1 MQDRCLKI
9 GFVMT
14 RYAGTDGVSLETR
27 KWMDVLSE
35 TGHRCFCFCGE
46 NDYLPGDRVMVES
59 KAHLHDPDN
68 MSINSELFQSKSR
81 SPDIS
86 RLIDSLKRELKE
98 RLTDFHNT
106 FGIELFV
113 AENTLSLPMHIPLG
127 LALTEY
133 AAESSVPVVSHN
145 HDFWWE
151 RKRYVSSPAADYIDA
166 SFPPSFPGM
175 KHVVINSVAGR
186 QLSFRKG
193 IGARLVPNVMD
204 FEADGAGGY
213 PIAEDEFTGDM
224 HKEFDIDPDCRILLQ
239 PTRIVARK
247 RIEKAI
253 ELVRA
258 LERKCV
264 LLVTH
269 ESGDEGEGYRRYL
282 EDFARKME
290 VDVRFL
296 ADRFGFER
304 GINQEGRKVYSL
316 QDAYRFCDL
325 VTYPSSI
332 EGFGNA
338 FLETLYFKKP
348 IVMSAYEIFR
358 QDIEPKGFQIME
370 LNDFITPDLVR
381 EVNTILDEPDKAQEW
396 VERNYELAT
405 TYYSFRSL
413 KKKIND
419 LIDEQFGT
427 EIMEV

>member
-1 MQDRCLKI
+1 
-9 GFVMT
+9 MT

-27 KWMDVLSE
+27 KWMNVLSE
-35 TGHRCFCFCGE
+35 SGHECFCFCGE
-46 NDYLPGDRVMVES
+46 NGYLPGDRVVVEP
-59 KAHLHDPDN
+59 KAHLDDADN
-68 MSINSELFQSKSR
+68 VSINSSLFQRKSR

-86 RLIDSLKRELKE
+86 GLIDSVKRELKE
-98 RLTDFHNT
+98 RLSQFHST

-133 AAESSVPVVSHN
+133 AAESGVPVVSHN

-193 IGARLVPNVMD
+193 IGARLVPNVMA
-204 FEADGAGGY
+204 FNSSSNGADDIDNEKKY
-213 PIAEDEFTGDM
+213 TDDM
-224 HKEFDIDPDCRILLQ
+224 HRELAIDPDCRVLLQ
-239 PTRIVARK
+239 PTRIVPRK

-269 ESGDEGEGYRRYL
+269 ESGDEGEGYRSYL
-282 EDFARKME
+282 ADFARKME

-370 LNDFITPDLVR
+370 LNDYITPDLVK
-381 EVNTILDEPDKAQEW
+381 EVNTILDEPDKAREW
-396 VERNYELAT
+396 VERNYELAA

-419 LIDEQFGT
+419 LIDEQFGS